1 MGDHKKRCME
11 KWVKVQCLPRTCCL
25 NWSPSRDLALL
36 ASAFFLPPGY
46 SRHFLLLGLVSS
58 SSNPPFF
65 SLFSFYFSLIHYDP
79 SFRMHKPNTREQG
92 KRVRPQ
98 PTSLRKH
105 ACTHVRFLKKSH
117 AYLYLYNI
125 CKGQLLKEM
134 DWNVVYVHAAAAAAI
149 ASNARLPGM

>member
-1 MGDHKKRCME
+1 
-11 KWVKVQCLPRTCCL
+11 VQCLPRTCCL

-58 SSNPPFF
+58 SCNPDPSSLSSLSISLSFIMILPFPLSSPLPPFSPLPPPPPP
-65 SLFSFYFSLIHYDP
+65 SLSLSLYSTP
-79 SFRMHKPNTREQG
+79 ASAFRMHKPNTREQG

-134 DWNVVYVHAAAAAAI
+134 D
-149 ASNARLPGM
+149 